1 MVLNTNHLGEI
12 HYTEQDIIIFEDG
25 IPGFE
30 GNKKFIFLPSGDDEF
45 PFHYLQSI
53 EEADLAFIVTDP
65 FLFEPT
71 YDFEISDTDAKKL
84 GVEGLDDLSH
94 VMILS
99 VVNIPENIEAT
110 TMNLMAPILINK
122 EVNKGKQIV
131 LAEYDETRFPLFS
144 KKEEV

>member
-12 HYTEQDIIIFEDG
+12 HYTEQDIIAFEDG

-30 GNKKFIFLPSGDDEF
+30 SNKKFIFLPSGDDAF

-71 YDFEISDTDAKKL
+71 YDFEISDADAKKL

-99 VVNIPENIEAT
+99 VVNIPENIDAT

-144 KKEEV
+144 KKEEA